1 MKTTGD
7 CPDHVL
13 PEGPVLGED
22 VNEGEGHRE
31 GAEEDVRDRHVGD
44 EDVPS
49 GDHFLGE
56 KNGEGFKNTLRT
68 GLLTTQMIHSEQ
80 INSLFYSKC

>member
-31 GAEEDVRDRHVGD
+31 GAEEDVRDGHVGD

-49 GDHFLGE
+49 GDHFLGV
-56 KNGEGFKNTLRT
+56 KLVRY
-68 GLLTTQMIHSEQ
+68 LSSEYCEARPC
-80 INSLFYSKC
+80 S